1 MSEHM
6 KHAVCCLQFDFLI
19 SIHSK
24 YCLMFQV
31 IKSLVESDPAPQI
44 GIYIKFTGLIFFI
57 KKIRDWFDSTD
68 FIMNF
73 SNSSCRLCF
82 GLCCEVPIVVKAKP
96 MPPSVWYLLCSLQ
109 LRSSGHFWQLWRV
122 SLLWQHDNS
131 PWPAQVPLNS
141 FWPSCCR
148 FNTMEIAIA
157 WIRMHKTTT
166 FIQKKH
172 NKELLERG
180 REDKHWI
187 YLWI

>member
-1 MSEHM
+1 
-6 KHAVCCLQFDFLI
+6 
-19 SIHSK
+19 
-24 YCLMFQV
+24 
-31 IKSLVESDPAPQI
+31 
-44 GIYIKFTGLIFFI
+44 
-57 KKIRDWFDSTD
+57 
-68 FIMNF
+68 MNF

-148 FNTMEIAIA
+148 FNTMEIAIT

-166 FIQKKH
+166 FIQKNIIK
-172 NKELLERG
+172 NYKN
-180 REDKHWI
+180 EDGKISIEYTCGFSFI
-187 YLWI
+187 YLFLVYGVAFCKKKRKGKEKGGDWRYFLCIEIISTVCSEGESIIQENPIT